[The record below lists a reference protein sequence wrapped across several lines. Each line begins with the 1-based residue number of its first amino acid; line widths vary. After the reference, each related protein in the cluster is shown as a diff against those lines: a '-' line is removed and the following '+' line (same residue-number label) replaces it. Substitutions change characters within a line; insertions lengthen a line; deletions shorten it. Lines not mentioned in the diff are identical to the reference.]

1 MQARYAELHLKAY
14 ATQVMI
20 AARGL
25 STCPKSKI
33 VKDNLD
39 AFCDMWTGLLG
50 DITSVSKETLE
61 VTQAISKSDR
71 SEYLSL
77 PRPGVSVSNG
87 RCHTHFIRT
96 AGPAP
101 FDWTAQL

>member
-1 MQARYAELHLKAY
+1 MQARFAELHLKVY
-14 ATQVMI
+14 ASQVLI

-25 STCPKSKI
+25 SACPKSKI

-39 AFCDMWTGLLG
+39 AFCEMWTGLLG

-77 PRPGVSVSNG
+77 PRPGVS
-87 RCHTHFIRT
+87 FQKIRT
-96 AGPAP
+96 IYAHRMK
-101 FDWTAQL
+101 LNI